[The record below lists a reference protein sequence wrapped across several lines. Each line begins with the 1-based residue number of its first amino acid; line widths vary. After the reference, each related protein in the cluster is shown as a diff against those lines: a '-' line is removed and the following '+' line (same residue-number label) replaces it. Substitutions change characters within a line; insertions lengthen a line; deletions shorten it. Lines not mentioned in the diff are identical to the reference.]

1 MIHTFENFI
10 REFNSRVLRRRINGA
25 TAIVTLFIVFSI
37 ALVVILL
44 AYGALNTGAFDI
56 QTYFPHLPF
65 PRLATSPSDIK
76 QFISEEE
83 FRNYLEKGVSE
94 PSYMTIDSA
103 RNLALPAPALETAK
117 GGAGEPTRVSETNV
131 QVIGI
136 DEPDILKTD
145 GKEIYF
151 SPGYEW
157 IWRGPMVFEQ
167 RESLMMPPY
176 MKSQI
181 ELAKVFPPE
190 ELSLDTKIDDRGD
203 LLLSKN
209 TLVVFSGQKIS
220 GYNVSDPKSTSKK
233 WTLNLEGDNYVA
245 GARLYQDK
253 IYLITA
259 SLIDSYH
266 PCPIIPLREGENPVE
281 IKCTEIYYPVQ
292 PVYVDSTFVSMIVD
306 PASGKIEKKV
316 SFVGSSSSSIV
327 YVSQNSIYVTYQYQ
341 ESIVKFFYNFL
352 KEKASDLLS
361 KDAMQKI
368 KKLEGY
374 DISEQAKLTE
384 LQLILQKF
392 ENTLSEDES
401 MKIQNE
407 LNNRMTDYYK
417 EHKRELERTGI
428 VKIGLENLDIKA
440 SGNVP
445 GHPLNQ
451 FSLDEY
457 EGNLRIAIT
466 VGDTWSWMITGASG
480 ESANDVYVLDSSLKI
495 KGEVKDLG
503 LSERIYSAR
512 FIEDK
517 GYLVTFRQTDPF
529 YVLDLRNPENPQLK
543 GELKIPGYSSYLHP
557 ISKDKILGIGEAQN
571 QVKISLFDVSSPE
584 NPVEKDKYNLD
595 EYWSEVSSTH
605 HAFLMDGKHE
615 IFFLPGSKGGYI
627 FSYKNDELK
636 LEKTVSKISARRAIY
651 INDYLYVIGDDMM
664 VVLNEQDWSK
674 VNSIEF

>member
-1 MIHTFENFI
+1 
-10 REFNSRVLRRRINGA
+10 
-25 TAIVTLFIVFSI
+25 
-37 ALVVILL
+37 
-44 AYGALNTGAFDI
+44 
-56 QTYFPHLPF
+56 
-65 PRLATSPSDIK
+65 
-76 QFISEEE
+76 
-83 FRNYLEKGVSE
+83 
-94 PSYMTIDSA
+94 
-103 RNLALPAPALETAK
+103 
-117 GGAGEPTRVSETNV
+117 
-131 QVIGI
+131 
-136 DEPDILKTD
+136 
-145 GKEIYF
+145 
-151 SPGYEW
+151 
-157 IWRGPMVFEQ
+157 
-167 RESLMMPPY
+167 
-176 MKSQI
+176 
-181 ELAKVFPPE
+181 
-190 ELSLDTKIDDRGD
+190 
-203 LLLSKN
+203 
-209 TLVVFSGQKIS
+209 
-220 GYNVSDPKSTSKK
+220 
-233 WTLNLEGDNYVA
+233 
-245 GARLYQDK
+245 
-253 IYLITA
+253 
-259 SLIDSYH
+259 
-266 PCPIIPLREGENPVE
+266 
-281 IKCTEIYYPVQ
+281 
-292 PVYVDSTFVSMIVD
+292 
-306 PASGKIEKKV
+306 
-316 SFVGSSSSSIV
+316 
-327 YVSQNSIYVTYQYQ
+327 
-341 ESIVKFFYNFL
+341 
-352 KEKASDLLS
+352 
-361 KDAMQKI
+361 MQKI
-368 KKLEGY
+368 KNLEGY

-392 ENTLSEDES
+392 ENTLNEDEK

-417 EHKRELERTGI
+417 EHKRELEKTGI

-440 SGNVP
+440 SGSVP

-466 VGDTWSWMITGASG
+466 VGDTWSWMITGARG
-480 ESANDVYVLDSSLKI
+480 ESANDVYVLDPSLKI

-557 ISKDKILGIGEAQN
+557 ISKDKILGIGEEQG
-571 QVKISLFDVSSPE
+571 QVKLSLFDVSSPE

-615 IFFLPGSKGGYI
+615 IFFLPGSKGGYV